1 MKINKSLPILATM
14 LASLTVAG
22 CFGGGRNT
30 LNIFEVP
37 EGGFDTTADVE
48 IMFYHTMNKN
58 LQEVLDAYIEDFQS
72 MYPNIT
78 VYHRAIGGYDD
89 VEDQMT
95 KALSAGENECDI
107 AYCYPDHLA
116 SYNSTRANPRLM
128 PSQVIL
134 RWESANCILW

>member
-107 AYCYPDHLA
+107 AC
-116 SYNSTRANPRLM
+116 
-128 PSQVIL
+128 
-134 RWESANCILW
+134 